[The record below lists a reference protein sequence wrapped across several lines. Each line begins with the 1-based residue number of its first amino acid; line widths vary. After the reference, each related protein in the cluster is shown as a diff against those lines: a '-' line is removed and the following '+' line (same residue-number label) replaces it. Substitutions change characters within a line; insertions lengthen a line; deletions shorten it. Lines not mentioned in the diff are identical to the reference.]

1 MGLLLIMGSY
11 SALAVDWNCRNY
23 DMELSCSSEKCEVSD
38 DFTPMDVYFDDDG
51 NMSIGVYTGVW
62 EGVGK
67 VLKPDNYIIVIGKK
81 LRFSSSTS
89 DSDDMNADFLI
100 VIDTQDK
107 VALFKGAG
115 YAMPMTCV
123 RYKQENQ

>member
-1 MGLLLIMGSY
+1 MGLLLIMASS

-23 DMELSCSSEKCEVSD
+23 DMEISCSSEKCEVSD
-38 DFTPMDVYFDDDG
+38 GFTPIDVYFDDKG

-67 VLKPDNYIIVIGKK
+67 VLKQEKYTIVIGNK
-81 LRFSSSTS
+81 LRFSNSN
-89 DSDDMNADFLI
+89 SDDTNADFLI

-123 RYKQENQ
+123 VYKLENQ